1 MKNFIL
7 LYLMLFITPVS
18 INIEDSFMWGIEI
31 LPTSGPSYQI
41 LDININIFYID
52 KGEKKICEYRID
64 KYNNLIAININEKK
78 TDIYQVDKEVYS
90 LNLLLLKNINTS
102 FYKQWEDKNIELT
115 NEGLY
120 IEESLNFLDE
130 EPENIYVIEYYSKG
144 IYKKLPLILRENK
157 YKAIGVDRKIKVNE
171 KDVVTYKKIIAKEY
185 KELGELILKLNGYNN
200 CLF

>member
-1 MKNFIL
+1 M
-7 LYLMLFITPVS
+7 
-18 INIEDSFMWGIEI
+18 
-31 LPTSGPSYQI
+31 
-41 LDININIFYID
+41 NIFYID

-64 KYNNLIAININEKK
+64 KYNNLIAININEKI

-102 FYKQWEDKNIELT
+102 FYKQWDDKNINLT

-120 IEESLNFLDE
+120 IEKSLNFLNE
-130 EPENIYVIEYYSKG
+130 ELENIYIIEYYSKG

-157 YKAIGVDRKIKVNE
+157 YKSIDEDGKIKLNE
-171 KDVVTYKKIIAKEY
+171 KDVVIYKKIIAKEY
-185 KELGELILKLNGYNN
+185 KELGELILKLNEYNG